1 MKSILA
7 NYQKRKRW
15 RGLLPLSIC
24 SVLPLALMGFTVKPA
39 LSFGRLSMD
48 LREARGRAD
57 TARRLRAFFEAFG
70 EEGPPTE
77 SYRRIESALADH
89 FPRSSEET
97 SLYRACLSAS
107 RNLELELES
116 IVPGTHQ
123 DLGLPLGELSL
134 HERRLALKG
143 RGSAAQIPAFLA
155 AMHREGQPV
164 CVHACKLSAVES
176 EPGTFD
182 FQIELGVY
190 YRAIPSI
197 EEKEIDPAIDP

>member
-24 SVLPLALMGFTVKPA
+24 CVLPLALMGFTVKPA
-39 LSFGRLSMD
+39 LSFGRLSLD
-48 LREARGRAD
+48 LREARGRAE
-57 TARRLRAFFEAFG
+57 TAKRLRVFFASFG
-70 EEGPPTE
+70 EQGPPTE
-77 SYRRIESALADH
+77 SYHRIESALASRI
-89 FPRSSEET
+89 PRSCEAT
-97 SLYRACLSAS
+97 SLYRACLNAAAD
-107 RNLELELES
+107 LELELES
-116 IVPGTHQ
+116 IVPGQRQ
-123 DLGLPLGELSL
+123 DLGLPLGGLSL

-143 RGSAAQIPAFLA
+143 RSSSTQIPAFLS

-176 EPGTFD
+176 EPGVFD

-190 YRAIPSI
+190 YLAVPSL
-197 EEKEIDPAIDP
+197 EEEMIDPVVDP